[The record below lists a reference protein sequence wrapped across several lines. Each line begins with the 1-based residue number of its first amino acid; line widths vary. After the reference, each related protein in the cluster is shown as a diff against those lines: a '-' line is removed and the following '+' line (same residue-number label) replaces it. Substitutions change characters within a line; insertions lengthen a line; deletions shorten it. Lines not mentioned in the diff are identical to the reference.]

1 MQSLAKTMLF
11 FLPDRSSIRRHRIE
25 SSIPMIMGDVVR
37 DYRLTSQVEALWPYS
52 PLLKPE
58 NIENIPNSIKLLWQ
72 NRQILQKRKRFGK
85 IVETIPHFKWYEHR
99 ELYREKLEYPLSIAF
114 AFVATH
120 NHFVLD
126 RGGKVFNRSAPV
138 IKLPEG
144 ATEDQHLELLGV
156 LNSST
161 ACFWLK
167 QVSHNKG
174 SGVDSKKTLD
184 RLQSLG
190 KTSMNS
196 LVRSF
201 RSFRFLVLCRWSVLG
216 SWMLSLSSFPC
227 WSRQRWWRLA
237 RRPVLG

>member
-1 MQSLAKTMLF
+1 
-11 FLPDRSSIRRHRIE
+11 
-25 SSIPMIMGDVVR
+25 R

-58 NIENIPNSIKLLWQ
+58 NIENIPNSIKLLWR
-72 NRQILQKRKRFGK
+72 NRQILQKRKRFDK

-99 ELYREKLEYPLSIAF
+99 QLHREKLKYPLTIAF

-167 QVSHNKG
+167 QVSHDKG
-174 SGVDSKKTLD
+174 GATNSGGGSSDQPWSFSYDFTGTKLQEFPLPGSLPLERARELD
-184 RLQSLG
+184 ALAQQ
-190 KTSMNS
+190 
-196 LVRSF
+196 
-201 RSFRFLVLCRWSVLG
+201 
-216 SWMLSLSSFPC
+216 LSL
-227 WSRQRWWRLA
+227 LE
-237 RRPVLG
+237 